1 MAIAARKRFDINEKS
16 VKNEIYSCPPLT
28 LGEECVAGSA
38 GP

>member
-1 MAIAARKRFDINEKS
+1 MAIAARKRFNISKKS
-16 VKNEIYSCPPLT
+16 VKNGIYSCPPLT